1 MVVDFIP
8 IFIEE
13 FKQVQYYTVKL
24 EGKAVSEFRDFQQRL
39 GANPINKIELA
50 EINRYIEKIGNEY
63 GAYPQHFR
71 HEEAAEALPPG
82 YHTFIETDN
91 YNNYGLRLYCIR
103 LCPSVVILLNGDRKT
118 NQKAQRCPNCRPHFE
133 RASILSKAIDR
144 AIVDGYMSIL
154 DEEMKLEIDDDF
166 ELEI

>member
-1 MVVDFIP
+1 MIVEFIP
-8 IFIEE
+8 IFIDE
-13 FKQVQYYTVKL
+13 FERVQYYTVRL
-24 EGKAVSEFRDFQQRL
+24 EGRAVSEFKDFQTRL
-39 GANPINKIELA
+39 GKNAEDRVELS

-63 GAYPQHFR
+63 GAYPEHFR

-91 YNNYGLRLYCIR
+91 YNDYGLRLYCIR
-103 LCPSVVILLNGDRKT
+103 LCPSVVILLNGDRKV

-133 RASILSKAIDR
+133 KASIISKAINR
-144 AIVDGYMSIL
+144 AIVDGYMRVV
-154 DEEMKLEIDDDF
+154 DEKMELEIDGDF